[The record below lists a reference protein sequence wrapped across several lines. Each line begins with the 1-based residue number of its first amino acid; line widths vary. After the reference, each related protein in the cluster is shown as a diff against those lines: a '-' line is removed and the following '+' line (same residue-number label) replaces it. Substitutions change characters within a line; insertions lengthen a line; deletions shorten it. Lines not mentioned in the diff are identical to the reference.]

1 MKTLIILGSLL
12 ISLILGLI
20 IRVLTKNKP
29 RTELVIWSS
38 LMVVWLCFFIYGLV
52 LVIQQET
59 PLFTKNHLSNELTVI
74 SSILFLLLGFL
85 YFLRER
91 KNLFGKDNKS

>member
-1 MKTLIILGSLL
+1 MKILIILGSLL

-29 RTELVIWSS
+29 RAELVIWSS

-59 PLFTKNHLSNELTVI
+59 PLFTKNHLANELTVI

-91 KNLFGKDNKS
+91 KNLLGKDNKS